1 MMKSRS
7 NARLAALALGL
18 TLGLGACGGDDHKA
32 GPDAGGDAGSSDNS
46 ADDHAYAVSSY
57 VFDPSGTTSY
67 VSVLGSLDAQ
77 TIDYTEAHMFG
88 ELADMWVYD
97 GSVFVM
103 STSDVT
109 ITKFSV
115 ANGALVQTS
124 VLSLQ
129 SYGPTEVGFYRNTF
143 VSSTKAYFI
152 NGAAELI
159 VWNPATMTIT
169 GTIPLPAQAA
179 RAGYTLY
186 PGYSDRAAVQRGGK
200 LYQPLYWYGASFFE
214 VAPDSLI
221 AVIDTATDT
230 VETVLPVNCP
240 GIDFGTA
247 DADGNLWFSSW
258 VYAAGGAAVLSR
270 TDTCVVKLPAD
281 GSAPVTAF
289 AFKDVLGGRQGAALR
304 YIGDG
309 KGLVSVLFPDHATGD
324 TTSANNVT
332 FSDNWKFWL
341 YDFAAGTAQPL
352 DSFDWN
358 DGGQYTFEI
367 AGSTYVL
374 MSKSDFSATSIYDLG
389 DATAPSHLFDT
400 MGWSTRLFQVR

>member
-1 MMKSRS
+1 MIKSRS
-7 NARLAALALGL
+7 NVHLAALALA
-18 TLGLGACGGDDHKA
+18 LGAGACGDSDHKA
-32 GPDAGGDAGSSDNS
+32 TPDASTGSDAGNV
-46 ADDHAYAVSSY
+46 ADTSPAYAVSSY
-57 VFDPSGTTSY
+57 VFGADGDTTSY
-67 VSVLGSLDAQ
+67 VSILGSLDAQ
-77 TIDYTEAHMFG
+77 TIDYHQAHMFG
-88 ELADMWVYD
+88 DLADMWVYD

-103 STSDVT
+103 STNDKT

-115 ANGALVQTS
+115 SNGALAS
-124 VLSLQ
+124 SKVLGLQ
-129 SYGPTEVGFYRNTF
+129 SYGPTEVGFNRNTF
-143 VSSTKAYFI
+143 VSSTKAYFM

-159 VWNPATMTIT
+159 VWNPSAMTIT
-169 GTIPLPAQAA
+169 GTIPLPVQAA

-214 VAPDSLI
+214 VTPDSLI

-258 VYAAGGAAVLSR
+258 VYAAGGAAVLAR
-270 TDTCVVKLPAD
+270 TDTCVVELPAD

-289 AFKDVLGGRQGAALR
+289 AFKDVTGGHQAAALR
-304 YIGDG
+304 YVGNG
-309 KGLVSVLFPDHATGD
+309 KGIMSVLFTEHD
-324 TTSANNVT
+324 TSGNTAADKISFA
-332 FSDNWKFWL
+332 DNWKFWL
-341 YDFAAGTAQPL
+341 YDFATGTAQQL

-367 AGSTYVL
+367 SGKTYVL
-374 MSKSDFSATSIYDLG
+374 MSKSDFSSTSIYDLG
-389 DATAPSHLFDT
+389 DTTAPTHLFDT